1 MRASS
6 LARRLFLTAVAVTV
20 IVLAVAGIALSSLYR
35 AAVERSFDRQLNIYL
50 KAIVV
55 DVATA
60 PSGTIP
66 DPATGEP
73 LFETPKSG
81 WYWQIER
88 LFGQQTE
95 TKRSPSLPEPG
106 LASLDEQRIP
116 IRPDGFREGYLFGTR
131 QPAFARDRESD
142 RSRR

>member
-35 AAVERSFDRQLNIYL
+35 TAVERSFDRQLNIYL

-60 PSGTIP
+60 PTRNHSGSRDRRAIVR
-66 DPATGEP
+66 D
-73 LFETPKSG
+73 PKSG

-106 LASLDEQRIP
+106 LPSLDEQRIP
-116 IRPDGFREGYLFGTR
+116 IRR
-131 QPAFARDRESD
+131 
-142 RSRR
+142 